1 MKLQDRVWGQVLEG
15 GWCWQE
21 GGGGLRMVRRTIC
34 FLSGDWLGAC
44 TPPRRCVSLLLTAVC
59 VAVAGMHGYGIH
71 ERQRTRQPL
80 EQPQPPSRPPP
91 LASGLPPPPPP
102 CLGVSGQQRRVGGRA
117 QPGR

>member
-59 VAVAGMHGYGIH
+59 VTIAGMHGYCIH
-71 ERQRTRQPL
+71 ER
-80 EQPQPPSRPPP
+80 
-91 LASGLPPPPPP
+91 
-102 CLGVSGQQRRVGGRA
+102 
-117 QPGR
+117 